1 MQTREASALDLF
13 TDSVRLM
20 GDATLCAAIEFDRRL
35 DPEALCAA
43 ASACILAHPILHSR
57 LVRGRGPARWEVV
70 DLAREVSVRPETCP
84 EDYRRYVAGPVDPH
98 GSLQV
103 RVRLLRRPSGDVV
116 VVNLAHSAADGF
128 GLHVLLGDLLKEY
141 LTPGSLAPV
150 GGSLPERDTLWT
162 RRFAAEGPP
171 LPPEMQV
178 INPMWP
184 DPFGRAE
191 GPTSFHRERV
201 EPAVLA
207 SIRDHARGVGGTL
220 NDAILAAY
228 YLAMTDL
235 TGHCDPIAVFFPV
248 NLRQHLSDGSR
259 VMTNQATNVCIPL
272 ERPPGEGVD
281 EVLCRV
287 IDGTRRLKAGRI
299 GVSEQVEMDALCDPE
314 GCRVHE
320 MAEQMMALQEQ
331 GLADIFISNPG
342 PFTLPEVEGLV
353 DAYVCYPGGTMPT
366 TCFITSA
373 FRGWMTVTIGYQE
386 DDRARAGTRRALDLF
401 CLHLRSFAG
410 RK

>member
-1 MQTREASALDLF
+1 MRTRAASALDLF

-35 DPEALCAA
+35 DPDALGKAA
-43 ASACILAHPILHSR
+43 TACIRAHPILHSR
-57 LVRGRGPARWEVV
+57 LVRGRGPAHWELTPLDG
-70 DLAREVSVRPETCP
+70 DLVIQPEDCP
-84 EDYRRYVAGPVDPH
+84 EDYRRHVAGPVDPH

-116 VVNLAHSAADGF
+116 VVNLAHAAADGF
-128 GLHVLLGDLLKEY
+128 GLHTLLGDLLGEY
-141 LTPGSLAPV
+141 LTPWSMVPAEDGV
-150 GGSLPERDTLWT
+150 PERDTLWT
-162 RRFAAEGPP
+162 RRLAKEDVPHP
-171 LPPEMQV
+171 REMQV

-201 EPAVLA
+201 DPAVLA
-207 SIRDHARGVGGTL
+207 AVRDHTRGLGGTF
-220 NDAILAAY
+220 NDAVLAAY

-235 TGHCDPIAVFFPV
+235 TGHRDPIAVFFPV
-248 NLRQHLSDGSR
+248 NLRQHLADGSR

-272 ERPPGEGVD
+272 ERPPGEGAD
-281 EVLCRV
+281 EVLARV
-287 IDGTRRLKAGRI
+287 VEGTQRLKAGRI
-299 GVSEQVEMDALCDPE
+299 GIAEQVEMDALCDPE

-342 PFTLPEVEGLV
+342 PFTLPEVAGLV
-353 DAYVCYPGGTMPT
+353 DAYICYPGGTMPT
-366 TCFITSA
+366 TCFITST
-373 FRGWMTVTIGYQE
+373 FRGWMTVTMGYQE
-386 DDRARAGTRRALDLF
+386 DDRARAGTRTAMDLF
-401 CLHLRSFAG
+401 CRHLRSFAD
-410 RK
+410 RD